1 MITSKE
7 IKLDSSTLFAS
18 KIQYKDYRDG
28 RVLYILDGS
37 SLSNPD
43 DYSGKPLLTE
53 ITLNPNVKNVNV
65 KGPNNT
71 SVSGNK
77 IFIESDVVYEEGG
90 TWRFFEW
97 STWDDYTITYQLNGI
112 DYRKLVTVKM
122 SISDGKDM
130 FTRGGYTPVSD
141 DRIDFLPAASNKT
154 NGYFVDKL
162 GNGEIATKF
171 CNSKLSIPWSSDEER
186 DEKFRITAKAPEGY
200 THYIDSCG
208 FAGRIEEGGLDEINA
223 HFEQAI
229 QDGQIREIPEDG
241 IIEMPFMYYPVEKV
255 IVDNLGKEYVIYS
268 INRLFEDAD
277 ENTHNVIQ
285 WIKLDNQGN
294 IDRDSIKKEY
304 IYSRRLDC
312 NLTLPE
318 SVHDG
323 PVPSIYNEEL
333 AKKYHLD
340 IEFVPM
346 GITDDGSAGE
356 DYYRIRLLDEY
367 GEDVD
372 VRTIS
377 EDGIELFFSYPN
389 GITKAK
395 AEKNHF
401 KLNHFK
407 NAAHE
412 IDETLEF
419 EDITYL
425 EDGFVVK
432 LTHFSPFLLG

>member
-37 SLSNPD
+37 SMGDPQN
-43 DYSGKPLLTE
+43 YSGKRLLTE
-53 ITLNPNVKNVNV
+53 VTLNPDAINVNV
-65 KGPNNT
+65 EGPNHFR
-71 SVSGNK
+71 VSGNK

-97 STWDDYTITYQLNGI
+97 STWDDYTITYTVNGKN
-112 DYRKLVTVKM
+112 YRKLLTQKM

-130 FTRGGYTPVSD
+130 FTRGGYTPVPN
-141 DRIDFLPAASNKT
+141 DRIDFLPAASDKY
-154 NGYFVDKL
+154 NGFYVDKL
-162 GNGEIATKF
+162 GNGEIVTKF
-171 CNSKLSIPWSSDEER
+171 CNSKLIIPWSNDEER
-186 DEKFRITAKAPEGY
+186 EEEFRITVKAPEGY
-200 THYIDSCG
+200 THYIDSRG

-241 IIEMPFMYYPVEKV
+241 IIEMPFSYYPVEKV

-268 INRLFEDAD
+268 INRLWEDLD
-277 ENTHNVIQ
+277 ESTHNVMQ
-285 WIKLDNQGN
+285 WFKLDSKGN
-294 IDRDSIKKEY
+294 VDKDSIKKEY

-346 GITDDGSAGE
+346 GITDDESAGE

-377 EDGIELFFSYPN
+377 EDGIELFFSYPK

-395 AEKNHF
+395 AEK
-401 KLNHFK
+401 K
-407 NAAHE
+407 AA
-412 IDETLEF
+412 
-419 EDITYL
+419 
-425 EDGFVVK
+425 K
-432 LTHFSPFLLG
+432 KKA